1 MRFLSSLLCS
11 ALIAAAAQSS
21 TAPKSKAPVKNA
33 AHAQARARLN
43 TLTLREK
50 VAQLVIVPFYG
61 DDLNSRSS
69 AYAEYRRLVAG
80 VRVGGLIL
88 LNRVRLGS
96 VEKARSHDVA
106 TFLNRMQRLAKLPLI
121 VGGDFERGASM
132 RLIDTPE
139 FPHAMAFGA
148 ANDLVL
154 TKAWGA
160 ATAREARALGFH
172 WVYAPVAD
180 VNNNPD
186 NPIINIRS
194 FGEDPAAVSR
204 HVRAFI
210 EGAHSDPASRVMVT
224 VKHFPGHG
232 DTATDSHIGL
242 GVVDAPRERLDK
254 LELTPFRAAIEAG
267 VDSVMTAHLAVPA
280 LEPEKIPATVSP
292 AILTGLL
299 RNQLGFKGMVS
310 TDAMDMQGLT
320 KQYPPGE
327 AAVRSLLAGADILLI
342 PQDPDK
348 AIEGVVEA
356 VKSGRISA
364 KRLDES
370 VLRVLEAKARL
381 GIDRHRLVDL
391 EKLAD
396 GLNTPEDLQLAH
408 DAARAAITV
417 VRNEANLLPLRD
429 PGKACFYLLSG
440 SRFSTQGRDLAAEI
454 RRRASGAKVFLLD
467 PDLPAA
473 ELASTAQSASSCQ
486 AAIAISWVAAA
497 SYRGNVALA
506 GGYPA
511 FMEKLLATG
520 TPVAYLSFG
529 NPYLLRAFP
538 SVKAYM
544 AAFSTTSP
552 AEAAALDALLGQ
564 AKVRGRLPVS
574 IPGYAAIGDGLDL
587 N

>member
-1 MRFLSSLLCS
+1 MIAQASESSS
-11 ALIAAAAQSS
+11 APDARAPAQSS
-21 TAPKSKAPVKNA
+21 ASAE
-33 AHAQARARLN
+33 AQAGLKS
-43 TLTLREK
+43 LSLREK

-69 AYAEYRRLVAG
+69 AYAEYRRLVAD

-88 LNRVRLGS
+88 LNRVRHGS

-132 RLIDTPE
+132 RLIDTTE

-148 ANDLVL
+148 ANDLAL
-154 TKAWGA
+154 TRAWGA

-210 EGAHSDPASRVMVT
+210 EGAHADPASRVMVT

-242 GVVDAPRERLDK
+242 GVVDAPRERLDSM
-254 LELTPFRAAIEAG
+254 ELVPFRAAIDAG
-267 VDSVMTAHLAVPA
+267 ADSIMTAHLAVPA
-280 LEPEKIPATVSP
+280 LEPERIPATVSP
-292 AILTGLL
+292 AILTALL
-299 RNQLGFKGMVS
+299 RNQLGFKGIVS

-320 KQYPPGE
+320 KQFPPAE
-327 AAVRSLLAGADILLI
+327 AAVRSLLAGADVLLI
-342 PQDPDK
+342 PEHPGK
-348 AIEGVVEA
+348 AIDGVVEA
-356 VKSGRISA
+356 VKSGRISG
-364 KRLDES
+364 KRVDES

-381 GIDRHRLVDL
+381 GIDHRRYVDL

-396 GLNTPEDLQLAH
+396 GLNTPEDLQLAR

-417 VRNEANLLPLRD
+417 VRNQDNLLPLRD
-429 PGKACFYLLSG
+429 PAGSCFYLLSG

-454 RRRASGAKVFLLD
+454 RRRAPAATVSLLD
-467 PDLPAA
+467 PGLPAS
-473 ELASTAQSASSCQ
+473 ELAATAQSASSCH
-486 AAIAISWVAAA
+486 AAVAVSWVAAA

-511 FMEKLLATG
+511 FMEKLLAAA
-520 TPVAYLSFG
+520 TPVAYISFG

-538 SVKAYM
+538 AVKAYM
-544 AAFSTTSP
+544 AAFSTTSSS
-552 AEAAALDALLGQ
+552 ETAALDALLGQ
-564 AKVRGRLPVS
+564 APVRGRLPVS
-574 IPGYAAIGDGLDL
+574 IPGFAAIGDGLDL

>member
-1 MRFLSSLLCS
+1 MRFLSPLLLS
-11 ALIAAAAQSS
+11 ILIASAAPPPA
-21 TAPKSKAPVKNA
+21 APK
-33 AHAQARARLN
+33 ARPSDARVRLK

-50 VAQLVIVPFYG
+50 AAQLVIVPFYG
-61 DDLNSRSS
+61 DDLNSRSK
-69 AYAEYRRLVAG
+69 AYAEYRRLVAD

-106 TFLNRMQRLAKLPLI
+106 TFLNRMQRLARLPLI

-132 RLIDTPE
+132 RLIDTTE

-148 ANDLVL
+148 ANDAVL
-154 TKAWGA
+154 TRAWGA

-194 FGEDPAAVSR
+194 FGEDPAVVSR

-242 GVVDAPRERLDK
+242 GVVDAPRERLEK
-254 LELTPFRAAIEAG
+254 MELVPFRAAIDAG

-280 LEPEKIPATVSP
+280 LETEKIPATVSP

-299 RNQLGFKGMVS
+299 RNELGFKGIVS

-327 AAVRSLLAGADILLI
+327 AAVLSLLAGADILLI

-356 VKSGRISA
+356 VKSGRISE

-370 VLRVLEAKARL
+370 VLRVLEAKSRM
-381 GIDRHRLVDL
+381 GINKRRYVDL

-396 GLNTPEDLQLAH
+396 GLNTLEDQQLAAA
-408 DAARAAITV
+408 AARAAITV
-417 VRNEANLLPLRD
+417 VRNENSLLPLRE
-429 PGKACFYLLSG
+429 PAKACFYLLSG

-454 RRRASGAKVFLLD
+454 RRRASGAKVLLLD

-473 ELASTAQSASSCQ
+473 ELAATAQASSSCQ
-486 AAIAISWVAAA
+486 AVVAVSWVAAA

-511 FMEKLLATG
+511 FMEKLLAAG
-520 TPVAYLSFG
+520 APVAYLSFG

-538 SVKAYM
+538 AVKAYM
-544 AAFSTTSP
+544 AAFSTTS
-552 AEAAALDALLGQ
+552 ASETAALDALLGQ
-564 AKVRGRLPVS
+564 APVRGRLPVS

>member
-1 MRFLSSLLCS
+1 MR
-11 ALIAAAAQSS
+11 LIASIVCSTLLASAAQPE
-21 TAPKSKAPVKNA
+21 APPA
-33 AHAQARARLN
+33 ALKTLQS
-43 TLTLREK
+43 LTLREK
-50 VAQLVIVPFYG
+50 AAQLVIVPFYG

-69 AYAEYRRLVAG
+69 AYAEYRRLVAD

-121 VGGDFERGASM
+121 IGGDFERGASM
-132 RLIDTPE
+132 RLIDTTE

-148 ANDLVL
+148 ANDLAM
-154 TKAWGA
+154 TRAWGA
-160 ATAREARALGFH
+160 ATAREARALGVH

-194 FGEDPAAVSR
+194 FGEDPAAVAR

-210 EGAHSDPASRVMVT
+210 EGAHGDAASRVMIT

-242 GVVDAPRERLDK
+242 GVVDAPRERLDRM
-254 LELTPFRAAIEAG
+254 ELVPFRAAIDAG
-267 VDSVMTAHLAVPA
+267 ADSVMTAHLAVPA

-292 AILTGLL
+292 AILTALL
-299 RNQLGFKGMVS
+299 RNELGFKGIVS

-320 KQYPPGE
+320 KQFPPGE

-348 AIEGVVEA
+348 AIDGVVEA
-356 VKSGRISA
+356 VKSGRLSA

-381 GIDRHRLVDL
+381 GIDRRRYVDL

-396 GLNTPEDLQLAH
+396 GLNTPEDLQLA
-408 DAARAAITV
+408 RAAASAAVTV
-417 VRNEANLLPLRD
+417 VRNENNLLPLRE

-454 RRRASGAKVFLLD
+454 RRRAPGAKVSLLD
-467 PDLPAA
+467 PELPASEFA
-473 ELASTAQSASSCQ
+473 ATAQTASSCQ
-486 AAIAISWVAAA
+486 AAVAISWVAAA

-520 TPVAYLSFG
+520 TPVAYISFG

-538 SVKAYM
+538 AVKAYM
-544 AAFSTTSP
+544 AAFSTTAPS
-552 AEAAALDALLGQ
+552 EAAALDALLGA